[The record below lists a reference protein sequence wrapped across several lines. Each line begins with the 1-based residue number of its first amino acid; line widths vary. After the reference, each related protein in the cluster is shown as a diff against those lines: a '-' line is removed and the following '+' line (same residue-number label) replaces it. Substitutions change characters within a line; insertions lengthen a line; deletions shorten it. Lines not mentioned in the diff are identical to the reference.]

1 MSTGRV
7 QVRVV
12 VRADDSGGEVTRW
25 RAWERAQSRVVIRAF
40 DSAAPPEGR
49 SREGGRRVGSAVLEV
64 WTRLEQRLLRSGVVA
79 ASPMPTTAP
88 SVGARPVGTA
98 DASDVDW
105 ILDPHALLDGP
116 PRSGH
121 DGRQIGP
128 GIVRVSLPGFGRD
141 WTRAARHAVTVSAP
155 LAFEIVTTD
164 ADAAGRTLLRGS
176 LAPGRTI
183 SETLAR
189 MHGRIPPLMLEAVA
203 RQQDLSAMGEARA
216 SSGAGDP
223 GRWAGLRYLG
233 SLGAR
238 AVRAAGRR
246 VAGRPRIEEWHV
258 AFAPVAWSAFA
269 YGNAHE
275 VVGPAGYALADPFVV
290 EHAGMTV
297 VFVEEIDDAGK
308 GRIAA
313 YELADG
319 SARRVGVA
327 LEGPDHLSFPF
338 VLVHGGRVFMCPEE
352 ATTGRVSLYEATDF
366 PLGWTRRSTL
376 VEGVPAVDPLI
387 LPTETGWLL
396 LVSIDPYGFG
406 AFDGMLAAY
415 ASDDLE
421 RDHWDP
427 LPSNPVSCEAFAA
440 RNGGLIREGS
450 RLSRVSQIPVPGYGS
465 GYQVR
470 DVLSAGAGGLV
481 EGVIDEVRAE
491 RLGPGIN
498 GAHHV
503 HSADGVT
510 VVDFRTVRRG

>member
-1 MSTGRV
+1 V
-7 QVRVV
+7 QVLVV
-12 VRADDSGGEVTRW
+12 VRADDAGVEVARW
-25 RAWERAQSRVVIRAF
+25 REWERAQSRVVIRAF
-40 DSAAPPEGR
+40 DSAARSEGR
-49 SREGGRRVGSAVLEV
+49 SRDGGRRVGSAVLEA

-79 ASPMPTTAP
+79 GDPTTATDAALGP
-88 SVGARPVGTA
+88 RTIGGA
-98 DASDVDW
+98 DAPEVDW
-105 ILDPHALLDGP
+105 ILDPHALLDIP
-116 PRSGH
+116 PPSAH
-121 DGRQIGP
+121 DGLRTGP
-128 GIVRVSLPGFGRD
+128 RIVRVSLPGFERD

-155 LAFEIVTTD
+155 LPFEIATTE
-164 ADAAGRTLLRGS
+164 ADPVGRTLLRGS
-176 LAPGRTI
+176 IAPGRTI

-189 MHGRIPPLMLEAVA
+189 MHRRIPPLMLEAVA
-203 RQQDLSAMGEARA
+203 RQQGV
-216 SSGAGDP
+216 SGAGEAP
-223 GRWAGLRYLG
+223 GAPDAQGTDRGAGVRYLR
-233 SLGAR
+233 SLGVR
-238 AVRAAGRR
+238 AARAAGRR
-246 VAGRPRIEEWHV
+246 IARRSRIEAWHV
-258 AFAPVAWSAFA
+258 AFAPVPWSAFA
-269 YGNAHE
+269 YANARE
-275 VVGPAGYALADPFVV
+275 VVGPVGYTLADPFVV
-290 EHAGMTV
+290 EHAGTTV

-319 SARRVGVA
+319 SARRIGVA
-327 LEGPDHLSFPF
+327 LEGPHHLSFPF

-366 PLGWTRRSTL
+366 PLGWTRRNTL

-387 LPTETGWLL
+387 VPTETGWLL

-427 LPSNPVSCEAFAA
+427 LPANPVSCEAFAA

-450 RLSRVSQIPVPGYGS
+450 RMRRVSQIPVPGYGS

-470 DVLSAGAGGLV
+470 DVLSAGTGGLV
-481 EGVIDEVRAE
+481 ERVIDEVRAE
-491 RLGPGIN
+491 GLGPGIN

-510 VVDFRTVRRG
+510 VVDVRTVRRG